1 MARVLVVDDL
11 DCTREAV
18 AQTLLLAGL
27 EVDTARSPREGLAKF
42 RDGRYQAVVTDY
54 RMPGMDGLAFLQK
67 LREQE
72 ARVPVI
78 VITAYGSVRK
88 AVQCMQGGAFDY
100 LTWPTSPRV
109 LAGAVEQA
117 LGSRAAKEPSSSPR
131 DPTDQLESIREH
143 IKLCPSLREMYPH
156 VVRVAQSGATVL
168 IAGDSGTGKELIAN
182 AIHYLSHRRAR
193 PFLRVNC
200 AALSAGLLE
209 SEMFGHERGAF
220 TGAERTRLGRFELAE
235 GGSILLDEVAELD
248 WHLQSKLLRVLQE
261 KEFERVGSS
270 VSLRADVRVI
280 ATTNQDLPRAVE
292 EERFRQDLFF
302 RLNVVPLTVP
312 RLRDRQEDIL
322 PLAEHFLKEQA
333 VANGHPPVELT
344 SELTD
349 LLLAHAWPGNV
360 RELEN
365 LAARLPILG
374 RLEAIDLAE
383 VRRWLKESPLGRA
396 EKAERD
402 VDPVVPLAELEK
414 EAVCQ
419 ALARFDGHRRRAAEA
434 LGISVRTLQ
443 NKIKQW
449 RLA

>member
-1 MARVLVVDDL
+1 
-11 DCTREAV
+11 
-18 AQTLLLAGL
+18 
-27 EVDTARSPREGLAKF
+27 
-42 RDGRYQAVVTDY
+42 
-54 RMPGMDGLAFLQK
+54 
-67 LREQE
+67 
-72 ARVPVI
+72 
-78 VITAYGSVRK
+78 
-88 AVQCMQGGAFDY
+88 
-100 LTWPTSPRV
+100 
-109 LAGAVEQA
+109 
-117 LGSRAAKEPSSSPR
+117 
-131 DPTDQLESIREH
+131 
-143 IKLCPSLREMYPH
+143 
-156 VVRVAQSGATVL
+156 
-168 IAGDSGTGKELIAN
+168 
-182 AIHYLSHRRAR
+182 
-193 PFLRVNC
+193 
-200 AALSAGLLE
+200 
-209 SEMFGHERGAF
+209 
-220 TGAERTRLGRFELAE
+220 
-235 GGSILLDEVAELD
+235 VAELD